1 MRRPRPIRLGCALLA
16 ALFASL
22 SSAIAAPAAAPKP
35 PTAQPAID
43 QLTKTIAWYRQFGSL
58 QPMLDGAGDGLF
70 FSRTR
75 DNATKVLRLAF
86 DFARAEVALLPEPAP
101 TTGAAAS
108 AGTPSSPAFAK
119 MADEAAARVKAVQA
133 EEAGLRKSLE
143 TAKPAEREQLQAD
156 LDEAR
161 SKLRLAIARQDTLKS
176 FAAFLRDAGGNASSG
191 LGPAAQIDA
200 LERSVPELHGE
211 ETKASARGTAAA
223 VEPPAPKKP
232 ASSGVVALTGELL
245 SLRRKRAGL
254 RAALAEGAALRTT
267 IDKLRGPLTSDLRA
281 TLAAADQV
289 AAAPST
295 GAAPTSVDDATTG
308 RDSAQRIDQLT
319 AHFKKVSAAV
329 LPLGEQ
335 TVLLDAFTSGV
346 TEWHASVD
354 SEFDD
359 VFRSLLLRVGLLLFA
374 VTVILTA
381 SEFWRRAT
389 FRYVPDARR
398 RAQFLLLRRI
408 VVALALTF
416 FIVFALVTEIGS
428 IATFAGFI
436 TAGLAV
442 ALQNV
447 ILSVAA
453 YFFLI
458 GKYGV
463 RVGDRVQISGI
474 NGDVIDIGLV
484 RLHLMELG
492 DDGQSTGRVVVF
504 SNAVL
509 FQPTANFFKQIPG
522 SNFSWHQV
530 SLTLSA
536 GSDYKAAEERL
547 MKAVQGVYE
556 RVRGSLDAQHARIS
570 KELTVTVS
578 ELKPRSRVRLIE
590 SGLEVVIRFPVPLE
604 SAVTIDDEV
613 SRAVLA
619 AVEATPQLNLVGSG
633 SPKIEVVPPLAT
645 PQA

>member
-1 MRRPRPIRLGCALLA
+1 
-16 ALFASL
+16 
-22 SSAIAAPAAAPKP
+22 
-35 PTAQPAID
+35 
-43 QLTKTIAWYRQFGSL
+43 
-58 QPMLDGAGDGLF
+58 
-70 FSRTR
+70 
-75 DNATKVLRLAF
+75 
-86 DFARAEVALLPEPAP
+86 
-101 TTGAAAS
+101 
-108 AGTPSSPAFAK
+108 
-119 MADEAAARVKAVQA
+119 
-133 EEAGLRKSLE
+133 
-143 TAKPAEREQLQAD
+143 
-156 LDEAR
+156 
-161 SKLRLAIARQDTLKS
+161 
-176 FAAFLRDAGGNASSG
+176 
-191 LGPAAQIDA
+191 
-200 LERSVPELHGE
+200 
-211 ETKASARGTAAA
+211 
-223 VEPPAPKKP
+223 
-232 ASSGVVALTGELL
+232 
-245 SLRRKRAGL
+245 
-254 RAALAEGAALRTT
+254 
-267 IDKLRGPLTSDLRA
+267 
-281 TLAAADQV
+281 
-289 AAAPST
+289 
-295 GAAPTSVDDATTG
+295 
-308 RDSAQRIDQLT
+308 
-319 AHFKKVSAAV
+319 V

-346 TEWHASVD
+346 TEWHATVD
-354 SEFDD
+354 SELDD
-359 VFRSLLLRVGLLLFA
+359 VFRSLLLRVGALLFA

-536 GSDYKAAEERL
+536 GSDYQAAEARL

-578 ELKPRSRVRLIE
+578 ELVPRSRVRLTE

-619 AVEATPQLNLVGSG
+619 AVKAAPELNLAGSG
-633 SPKIEVVPPLAT
+633 TPKIEVVPPLAT
-645 PQA
+645 PQP